1 MICVKLYLIQGDAMK
16 KIAVMLLIFIVAI
29 AFAGCSKETEESKV
43 KKVITE
49 IQAAGEEKEVKNIM
63 AHISKTYNDPSGY
76 NYEGIRGLLLGYFFR
91 YPKIS
96 AYITN
101 LEVSVEGESAKVMF
115 EAVLTSGV
123 KTGSISDIIPESLGV
138 WYFDV
143 TLKKEE
149 DEWKVTSAQWE
160 EAQVYEAEQ

>member
-1 MICVKLYLIQGDAMK
+1 MRRVATILI
-16 KIAVMLLIFIVAI
+16 IFAVAVVFI
-29 AFAGCSKETEESKV
+29 GCSKETEESKV

-63 AHISKTYNDPSGY
+63 THISKTYSDPRGY

-96 AYITN
+96 AYIAELT
-101 LEVSVEGESAKVMF
+101 VSVDGASAKASFQAM
-115 EAVLTSGV
+115 LTSSD
-123 KTGSISDIIPESLGV
+123 KTGSIKDIIPQELGV

-143 TLKKEE
+143 TLEKES
-149 DEWKVTSAQWE
+149 DDWKVTSAQWE
-160 EAQVYEAEQ
+160 EAQILQPEE

>member
-1 MICVKLYLIQGDAMK
+1 MK
-16 KIAVMLLIFIVAI
+16 KVVVTFLVFIVAVALI
-29 AFAGCSKETEESKV
+29 SCSKETEESKV

-49 IQAAGEEKEVKNIM
+49 IQAAGEEKEVKKIM
-63 AHISKTYNDPSGY
+63 AHISKTYNDPRGY

-101 LEVSVEGESAKVMF
+101 LEVSVEGEAAKAGF
-115 EAVLTSGV
+115 EALLTSGV

-143 TLKKEE
+143 TLKKES
-149 DEWKVTSAQWE
+149 DDWKVTSAKWE
-160 EAQVYEAEQ
+160 EAQVYEANE

>member
-1 MICVKLYLIQGDAMK
+1 MKGYSMRRVATILI
-16 KIAVMLLIFIVAI
+16 IFAVAVVFI
-29 AFAGCSKETEESKV
+29 GCSKETEESKV

-49 IQAAGEEKEVKNIM
+49 IQAAGEEKEVKKIM
-63 AHISKTYNDPSGY
+63 THISKTYNDPRGY

-96 AYITN
+96 AYIAELT
-101 LEVSVEGESAKVMF
+101 VSFDGASAKASFQAM
-115 EAVLTSGV
+115 LTSSD
-123 KTGSISDIIPESLGV
+123 KTGSIKDIIPQELGV

-143 TLKKEE
+143 TLEKEE

-160 EAQVYEAEQ
+160 EAQILQPEE

>member
-1 MICVKLYLIQGDAMK
+1 MK
-16 KIAVMLLIFIVAI
+16 RILIFFFIFVV
-29 AFAGCSKETEESKV
+29 AFALVGCQRETEESKV

-49 IQAAGEEKEVKNIM
+49 IQTAGEEKEVKKIM
-63 AHISKTYNDPSGY
+63 AHISKTYNDPRGY

-101 LEVSVEGESAKVMF
+101 LEVSVEGEAAKAGF
-115 EAVLTSGV
+115 EALLTSGV

-143 TLKKEE
+143 TLKKES
-149 DEWKVTSAQWE
+149 DDWKVTSAKWE
-160 EAQVYEAEQ
+160 EAQIIEPEE